1 MPSSFTLA
9 RLLPF
14 LNWPRP
20 TLASLR
26 SDAWAGISVG
36 LVLIPQAIAY
46 ATLAGMPA
54 QTGLYAALLPSIVG
68 ILWGSSALLAVGPV
82 ALTSLLVFGALSS
95 HAVPGS
101 SEWVV
106 LAIWL
111 ALYSGV
117 IQLMLG
123 IFKLGKISYLVSM
136 PVMAGFINAAA
147 VIIIA
152 SQLPSLAGFVLRG
165 EVLELFSGKTEIV
178 WSPIATA
185 YGATALALLLG
196 FKRYVPRWPGILLVT
211 ILGIVV
217 SALVDYAGKG
227 GAVVGLVPPG
237 LPPLALPDTVSY
249 AKHLALLPAAV
260 ILALIS
266 FTEAMSS
273 CKVLARK
280 QKQDWNENQ
289 ELIGQGLA
297 KITSAF
303 CGAFP
308 VSGSFSRSALNLYAG
323 ATSAWATLF
332 SAVCVIL
339 CLLFLTDYLY
349 YLPRSVLAAMIIV
362 PVFALLDFQALRRL
376 FSVSRDDGVIAF
388 ITFVVTIL
396 STPHLYWGIAAGVGL
411 TMIAF
416 LYRRTHPRI
425 IEVARHEDGTLRDRA
440 RLAIP
445 PLAPDLVAVRMDSAL
460 NFLTAAQLERF
471 VTDCIRGNQAIRRV
485 LLCFGSINDID
496 ATGAEAMEG
505 LRQALHTEGIAMFI
519 SAPKK
524 QIWDVLSKSGFIAAL
539 GPERFFTTDYDA
551 IEALVAA
558 ASGVK
563 QVSAEKQ
570 INRQAMIFR

>member
-1 MPSSFTLA
+1 VTFANLS

-20 TLASLR
+20 TLTSLR
-26 SDAWAGISVG
+26 DDAWAGISVG

-46 ATLAGMPA
+46 ATLAGMPP
-54 QTGLYAALLPSIVG
+54 QTGLYAAMLPSIVG

-82 ALTSLLVFGALSS
+82 ALTSLLVFGSLSS
-95 HAVPGS
+95 HAEPGS
-101 SEWVV
+101 GEWVV

-117 IQLMLG
+117 IQLLLG

-136 PVMAGFINAAA
+136 PVMTGFINAAA

-152 SQLPSLAGFVLRG
+152 SQLPAFVGIEMHGGLWDT
-165 EVLELFSGKTEIV
+165 VSGKTAIA
-178 WSPIATA
+178 WSPLASL
-185 YGATALALLLG
+185 YGVAALAMLLC
-196 FKRYVPRWPGILLVT
+196 FKRYLPRWPGILLVT
-211 ILGIVV
+211 IGGIAV
-217 SALVDYAGKG
+217 SALLDYAGDG
-227 GAVVGLVPPG
+227 GSVVGAVPSG
-237 LPPLALPDTVSY
+237 LPPLALPEGITY
-249 AKHLALLPAAV
+249 AEHLALLPAAV

-332 SAVCVIL
+332 SAVCVFL

-362 PVFALLDFQALRRL
+362 PVFALLDFRALRRL
-376 FSVSRDDGVIAF
+376 LSISGDDGVIA
-388 ITFVVTIL
+388 IVTFAVTIL
-396 STPHLYWGIAAGVGL
+396 STPRLYWGIAAGVGL
-411 TMIAF
+411 TMVAF

-425 IEVARHEDGTLRDRA
+425 IEVSRHEDRTLRDRA

-445 PLAPDLVAVRMDSAL
+445 PLGSDLVAVRMDSAL

-471 VTDCIRGNQAIRRV
+471 VMERIRGNPDTRRV

-505 LRQALHTEGIAMFI
+505 LRQALHAEGIALFV

-524 QIWDVLSKSGFIAAL
+524 QIWDVLSKSGFITAL
-539 GPERFFTTDYDA
+539 GPERVFTTDGDA
-551 IEALVAA
+551 IASLVAVTDA
-558 ASGVK
+558 EHLSV
-563 QVSAEKQ
+563 EKQ
-570 INRQAMIFR
+570 IRRQAMIFR